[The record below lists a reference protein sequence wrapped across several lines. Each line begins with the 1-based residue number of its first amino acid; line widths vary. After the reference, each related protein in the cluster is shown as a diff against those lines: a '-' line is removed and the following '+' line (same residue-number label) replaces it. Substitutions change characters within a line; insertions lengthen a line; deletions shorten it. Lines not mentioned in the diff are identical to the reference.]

1 APSWTVRCFVA
12 LDLPD
17 DVRAALERT
26 QASLRREAPRAD
38 LRWVAPAGLHVTLK
52 FLGEVPEAALA
63 PVADAVRTTAA
74 AHAGITLALAGLGGF
89 PSLARPRVLW
99 AGIPTGV
106 AEVGRLA
113 AALERVLEPLGFPP
127 ESRPFRSHVT
137 IARVRSPRGLGRIR
151 AAIELALSQMEK
163 QFGKGA
169 IMRLGEAALA
179 GDIPALPT
187 GSLGLDIALG
197 IGGIP
202 RGRVVEIYGPESSGK
217 TTLALQLVA
226 EGQKRGGIC

>member
-1 APSWTVRCFVA
+1 MRCFVA

-52 FLGEVPEAALA
+52 FLGEVPEDALA
-63 PVADAVRTTAA
+63 PVADAVRATAA
-74 AHAGITLALAGLGGF
+74 AHAAITLALAGLGGF

-127 ESRPFRSHVT
+127 ENRPFRGHVT

-151 AAIELALSQMEK
+151 AAIEAAPDVD
-163 QFGKGA
+163 FGSWTANEVILFRSHLRPTGA
-169 IMRLGEAALA
+169 EYEALA
-179 GDIPALPT
+179 TLP
-187 GSLGLDIALG
+187 
-197 IGGIP
+197 
-202 RGRVVEIYGPESSGK
+202 
-217 TTLALQLVA
+217 LA
-226 EGQKRGGIC
+226 G